1 MAEDTT
7 PKPEQDFFASVN
19 EYLDV
24 TRKQSTESGPQR
36 PSVASMFAAARFNA
50 YVFIGTVPPNSVAD
64 HRTAWLDHTTALFR
78 RMLNENLDGL
88 GREHNVDVGVS
99 ELPQGGAVV
108 ADAAGV
114 EAPAAEPSAP
124 TSAAD
129 YVAAAGAMPPSS
141 DPQAR

>member
-50 YVFIGTVPPNSVAD
+50 YVFIGTVPPNSVAE
-64 HRTAWLDHTTALFR
+64 HRTAWLDHSTTLFR

-99 ELPQGGAVV
+99 ELGQAGA
-108 ADAAGV
+108 AAA
-114 EAPAAEPSAP
+114 EAPAADAPAP

>member
-7 PKPEQDFFASVN
+7 PKSEHDFFASVN

-50 YVFIGTVPPNSVAD
+50 YVFIGTVPPNSVAE
-64 HRTAWLDHTTALFR
+64 HRTAWLDHSTTLFR

-99 ELPQGGAVV
+99 ELVQAGA
-108 ADAAGV
+108 AAA
-114 EAPAAEPSAP
+114 EAPAADAPAP

>member
-50 YVFIGTVPPNSVAD
+50 YVFIGTVPPNSVAE
-64 HRTAWLDHTTALFR
+64 HRTAWLDHSTTLFR

-99 ELPQGGAVV
+99 ELGQAGAT
-108 ADAAGV
+108 AA
-114 EAPAAEPSAP
+114 EAPAADAPAP

>member
-1 MAEDTT
+1 MAEDSS
-7 PKPEQDFFASVN
+7 PQPDNAFFASVN
-19 EYLDV
+19 EYLDL

-50 YVFIGTVPPNSVAD
+50 YVFIGTVPPNAVGAN
-64 HRTAWLDHTTALFR
+64 RQAWLDHTTTLFR

-99 ELPQGGAVV
+99 ELGQGDAAAVK
-108 ADAAGV
+108 ADAAAGP
-114 EAPAAEPSAP
+114 EAPAA

-129 YVAAAGAMPPSS
+129 YVAAAGALPPSN
-141 DPQAR
+141 DPQVR

>member
-64 HRTAWLDHTTALFR
+64 HRTAWLDHTTTLFR

-99 ELPQGGAVV
+99 ELGQAGA
-108 ADAAGV
+108 AAA
-114 EAPAAEPSAP
+114 EAPAADAPAP

>member
-1 MAEDTT
+1 MAEDSS
-7 PKPEQDFFASVN
+7 PQPDNAFFASVN
-19 EYLDV
+19 EYLDL

-50 YVFIGTVPPNSVAD
+50 YVFIGTVPPNAVGAN
-64 HRTAWLDHTTALFR
+64 RQAWLDHTTALFR

-99 ELPQGGAVV
+99 ELGQGDAAAVK
-108 ADAAGV
+108 ADAASGP
-114 EAPAAEPSAP
+114 EAPAA

-129 YVAAAGAMPPSS
+129 YVAAAGALPPSN
-141 DPQAR
+141 DPQVR

>member
-7 PKPEQDFFASVN
+7 PKPEHDFFASVN

-64 HRTAWLDHTTALFR
+64 HRTAWLDHSTTLFR

-99 ELPQGGAVV
+99 ELGQAGAAAAEVPA
-108 ADAAGV
+108 ADA
-114 EAPAAEPSAP
+114 PAP

>member
-64 HRTAWLDHTTALFR
+64 HRTAWLDHTTTLFR
-78 RMLNENLDGL
+78 RMLNENIDGL

-99 ELPQGGAVV
+99 ELGQAGA
-108 ADAAGV
+108 AAA
-114 EAPAAEPSAP
+114 EAPAADAPAP

>member
-7 PKPEQDFFASVN
+7 PKPENDFFTSVN

-64 HRTAWLDHTTALFR
+64 HRTAWLDHTTTLFR

-99 ELPQGGAVV
+99 ELGQAGA
-108 ADAAGV
+108 AAA
-114 EAPAAEPSAP
+114 EAPAADAPAP